1 MLVLRAELHNGIA
14 YHWDCYV
21 EVSSRDVVMQRY
33 HGRDSM
39 MSKIDQHGALPC
51 KDIKDTVCVPGQ
63 KDTVCVPGQK
73 DTVCVPGQKDT
84 VCVPGQN
91 SSVILK
97 DLTCAILWYV
107 IQGY

>member
-1 MLVLRAELHNGIA
+1 MMVLRAELQNHIA
-14 YHWDCYV
+14 ASRECYV
-21 EVSSRDVVMQRY
+21 EISSRDVVMQRY
-33 HGRDSM
+33 HDRDSM

-63 KDTVCVPGQK
+63 K
-73 DTVCVPGQKDT
+73 
-84 VCVPGQN
+84 